1 MRAYLNHPFIKELII
16 LALISVAAFVSVCF
30 IYRVRQTQSTSFP
43 KWMSAEGW
51 TLFLF
56 IWFGYGMVLLYRGF
70 FILT

>member
-16 LALISVAAFVSVCF
+16 LALMSVAALASVCF
-30 IYRVRQTQSTSFP
+30 IYRVRKTRDKTFSN
-43 KWMSAEGW
+43 WMSAEGW

-70 FILT
+70 FILI